1 MNKSKLAVK
10 VGLAAFG
17 MMLSPA
23 YADVAQ
29 TAETTDESQK
39 GAASTQARSG
49 SEPRLDEVVVTAQ
62 KRSQRLQEAPV
73 AVTAFTADDIAQE
86 SISTFRDLS
95 GKVPGLVAPKRST
108 SYTTQQYSIRG
119 VGEIDTYPEPT
130 VAVYVDD
137 VYLARTV
144 GSIYDTPDLERVE
157 VLRGPQ
163 GTLYGRNSS
172 AGAIKFITK
181 DATSDPSAEVSTAY
195 GSYNNLNLKA
205 RVNGPILDDERLNG
219 SFSVVR
225 RTRDGWTHSVPLDKD
240 VNNVDLTVLRTKLNS
255 VITDK
260 LSASFSADGMW
271 DRSSQTYYTP
281 YNQPNGLPGGGSP
294 DPDRTWSDT
303 RPLNKTEV
311 YGGSLTFFYDF
322 SPEITL
328 KSVSAWRGMQGPIY
342 YDNDGVTWIK
352 SDSYAGFNQHYWTQE
367 FNLNGS
373 YDRLNYV
380 VGLYYF
386 DEFFNNNRLG
396 QAASSN
402 LNNVG
407 VRTWADSDSSTKSW
421 AVFSQFDYELTE
433 RLSTTVGARYT
444 VERKKFDNVGATQA
458 GVPLIYPLP
467 GGFDPDLFS
476 SLFSSGAT
484 RYNVDGNWETYSSFT
499 PKLGLQYKFTPDLMG
514 YVSYS
519 QGFKSGGFDLRATS
533 LESSITPYDPQT
545 TTAYEAGIKAAWF
558 NNRLTT
564 NLAIYRNNIE
574 KFQVRAYTTGA
585 LGNTGS
591 FLINAGDAH
600 SQGVELEISALATE
614 NLKLGLNLAYLE
626 TEYDKFTAALPQNEQ
641 GLSTLEGLDFPFAP
655 TWQASAT
662 INYRVPLDIPGT
674 LRLGLDANFESKRYS
689 DVLNTEQVSVASQ
702 TFFNGTINWTTP
714 DGTLTTGLE
723 GKNLTDL
730 RRPQSGGYRSTFSGT
745 EATYYHAYSEPRFIN
760 LFVTKTF

>member
-1 MNKSKLAVK
+1 MMKSKLAVNI
-10 VGLAAFG
+10 GLTAFG
-17 MMLSPA
+17 MMLSPV
-23 YADVAQ
+23 YADVRP
-29 TAETTDESQK
+29 TDDKADEYQED
-39 GAASTQARSG
+39 ATSTQAS
-49 SEPRLDEVVVTAQ
+49 SSDEPRLGEVVVTAQ
-62 KRSQRLQEAPV
+62 KRSERLQETPV
-73 AVTAFTADDIAQE
+73 AVSAFSVDDITQE
-86 SISTFRDLS
+86 SIATFRDIS
-95 GKVPGLVAPKRST
+95 GKVPGLVVPKRST
-108 SYTTQQYSIRG
+108 SYTTQQYSMRG
-119 VGEIDTYPEPT
+119 VGEIDTFPEPT

-181 DATSDPSAEVSTAY
+181 DATSDPGGEVSASY
-195 GSYNNLNLKA
+195 GNYNHLNLKA
-205 RVNGPILDDERLNG
+205 RINGAILDDERLNG
-219 SFSVVR
+219 SLSVVR
-225 RTRDGWTHSVPLDKD
+225 RTRDGWTRSVPLGKD
-240 VNNVDLTVLRTKLNS
+240 VNDLDLTVLRTKLNS
-255 VITDK
+255 VLSDK
-260 LSASFSADGMW
+260 LSTSFSADGMW

-294 DPDRTWSDT
+294 DPDKTWSNT
-303 RPLNKTEV
+303 KPLNKTEV
-311 YGGSLTFFYDF
+311 YGGSLTFYYDF

-352 SDSYAGFNQHYWTQE
+352 GDSYAGFNQHYWTQE

-373 YDRLNYV
+373 YERLDYV
-380 VGLYYF
+380 LGLYYF

-407 VRTWADSDSSTKSW
+407 VRTWTDSDSYTKSW
-421 AVFSQFDYELTE
+421 AVFGQLDYDLTE
-433 RLSTTVGARYT
+433 SFSTTLGARYT

-458 GVPLIYPLP
+458 GTSLIYPLP
-467 GGFDPDLFS
+467 GGGDPDLFPT
-476 SLFSSGAT
+476 LFSNAAT
-484 RYNVDGNWETYSSFT
+484 RYDVEGDWETYTSLT
-499 PKLGLQYKFTPDLMG
+499 PKLGFQYKFSPDLMV

-558 NNRLTT
+558 NNRLIT
-564 NLAIYRNNIE
+564 NLAVYRNNIDE
-574 KFQVRAYTTGA
+574 FQVRAQTTGA

-591 FLINAGDAH
+591 FLINAGEAH
-600 SQGVELEISALATE
+600 SQGVELEITALPTE
-614 NLKLGLNLAYLE
+614 NLKLGFNLAYLE
-626 TEYDKFTAALPQNEQ
+626 TEYDKFTATLPNNEK
-641 GLSTLEGLDFPFAP
+641 GLTTLEGLDFPYAP
-655 TWQASAT
+655 AWQASAT
-662 INYRVPLDIPGT
+662 LNYRIPLSIPGA

-689 DVLNTEQVSVASQ
+689 DLLNTEQTSVASQ
-702 TFFNGTINWTTP
+702 TFINGTINWTSP
-714 DGTLTTGLE
+714 DGSLTSGLE

-730 RRPQSGGYRSTFSGT
+730 RRPQSGGYRAAFSGT
-745 EATYYHAYSEPRFIN
+745 ETTYYHAYSEPRFFN
-760 LFVTKTF
+760 VFVTQNF